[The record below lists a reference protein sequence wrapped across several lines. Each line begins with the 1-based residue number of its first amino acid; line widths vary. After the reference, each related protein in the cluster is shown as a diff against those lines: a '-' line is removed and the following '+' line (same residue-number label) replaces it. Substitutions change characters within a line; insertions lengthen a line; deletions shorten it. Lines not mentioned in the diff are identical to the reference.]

1 MHTRNAYRIEARRIV
16 AQLRARRAAL
26 FTHGKGLWDTSQS
39 LVLVGWMRRGQAEA
53 DTEQQLGSGGGVG
66 GGRKRQSQ
74 PKRREAQ
81 QPRERRLCRRGTLS
95 LSLSLS
101 LCCFVLVVRRRL
113 CSSVFFCCCVVV
125 DIYFVAVTPS
135 SCSLRTSFQ
144 GMQRLVALVTL
155 SAMLVAAAAA
165 AGGGAG
171 LYGSNSNVQVLN
183 KSNFAREV
191 LASRGVWL
199 VEFYA
204 PWCT

>member
-1 MHTRNAYRIEARRIV
+1 
-16 AQLRARRAAL
+16 
-26 FTHGKGLWDTSQS
+26 
-39 LVLVGWMRRGQAEA
+39 
-53 DTEQQLGSGGGVG
+53 
-66 GGRKRQSQ
+66 
-74 PKRREAQ
+74 
-81 QPRERRLCRRGTLS
+81 
-95 LSLSLS
+95 
-101 LCCFVLVVRRRL
+101 
-113 CSSVFFCCCVVV
+113 
-125 DIYFVAVTPS
+125 
-135 SCSLRTSFQ
+135 
-144 GMQRLVALVTL
+144 MQRLVALVTL